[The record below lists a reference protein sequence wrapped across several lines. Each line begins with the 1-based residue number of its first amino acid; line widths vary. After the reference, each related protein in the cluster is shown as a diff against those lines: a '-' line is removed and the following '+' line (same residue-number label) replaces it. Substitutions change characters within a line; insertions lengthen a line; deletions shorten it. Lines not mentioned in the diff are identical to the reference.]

1 MKGKDWT
8 PIPISYK
15 VFSNLNFKN
24 HMNLATILKEVT
36 YTAVRSGGPGG
47 QHANKVSSKVVVQFD
62 IEASQSF
69 SEKEKIRIIERLAG
83 KLTKDKQLILSSD
96 QSRSQ
101 HKNKEIVTKRLI
113 SILEGALKTQ
123 KKRIPTKISK
133 SEKTRRLE
141 AKKKRGAR
149 KTLRKN
155 PKLD

>member
-1 MKGKDWT
+1 
-8 PIPISYK
+8 
-15 VFSNLNFKN
+15 
-24 HMNLATILKEVT
+24 MNLAKLLKEVT
-36 YTAVRSGGPGG
+36 FTAVRSGGPGG
-47 QHANKVSSKVVVQFD
+47 QHANKVSSKVMAQFD
-62 IEASQSF
+62 IEASQALSETEKARILSQLKAKF
-69 SEKEKIRIIERLAG
+69 SKS
-83 KLTKDKQLILSSD
+83 KQLVLTSD

-149 KTLRKN
+149 KELRKN
-155 PKLD
+155 PKWD